1 MARGLD
7 HVAHVVRDLDAAAE
21 LYRRMGFTVGARNR
35 HDWGTHN
42 YIVQLPGFFVEL
54 LTLGEPDKLGADPL
68 SEFFG
73 RPTQK
78 FLAKREGLAFVVL
91 ESKDAAA
98 DARAFET
105 AQVGI
110 SPAVRFDREGKRPDG
125 TPVKVAFSLAFARDP
140 LAPDSGFFVCQQHY
154 PENFWNPKF
163 QVHANDVCGIDGVVL
178 VAESP
183 TDHQIFLSA
192 FSGERELQSTSN
204 GIAVTTPRGTIQIME
219 KRAFRD
225 HFAVEPPDPSA
236 GARIA
241 ALRFATR
248 NLTGAQSA
256 LENGKIPFVSHMG
269 RAIVSPD
276 IAMGAAIIFEPQ
288 S

>member
-1 MARGLD
+1 MPRGLD
-7 HVAHVVRDLDAAAE
+7 HVAHAVRDLDAAAD

-35 HDWGTHN
+35 HAWGTHN
-42 YIVQLPGFFVEL
+42 AIVQLPGFFVEL
-54 LTLGEPDKLGADPL
+54 LTLGEPDKLGGDPL
-68 SEFFG
+68 SELFG
-73 RPTQK
+73 RPTGH
-78 FLAKREGLAFVVL
+78 FLAKREGLSFLIL

-98 DARAFET
+98 DAKAFDRA
-105 AQVGI
+105 GI
-110 SPAVRFDREGKRPDG
+110 GMSPAVRFDREGKRPDG

-140 LAPDSGFFVCQQHY
+140 LAAEAGFFTCQQHY

-163 QVHANDVCGIDGVVL
+163 QTHENGVTAIAGVVL

-204 GIAVTTPRGTIQIME
+204 GIAVATPRGTIQIME

-225 HFAVEPPDPSA
+225 HFAVESPDMSA

-241 ALRFATR
+241 ALRFQTNDLSSVSSVLARGKVAAAT
-248 NLTGAQSA
+248 
-256 LENGKIPFVSHMG
+256 HMG
-269 RAIVSPD
+269 RIVVSPEM
-276 IAMGAAIIFEPQ
+276 AMGAAIVFEAA
-288 S
+288 